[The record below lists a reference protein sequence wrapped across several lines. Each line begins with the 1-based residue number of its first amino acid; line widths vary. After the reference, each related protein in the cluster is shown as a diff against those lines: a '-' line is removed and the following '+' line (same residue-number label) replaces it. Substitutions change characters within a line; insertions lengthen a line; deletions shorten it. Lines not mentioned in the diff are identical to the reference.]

1 MGWLNLRD
9 NNTKFFHHA
18 TMQNRLKNKVLR
30 IRNDD
35 NSWIE
40 EEEWVIGKFDEYF
53 KKVFSSRGIRDWG
66 DILEELLKLVVESM
80 NVDLVRKVI
89 E

>member
-1 MGWLNLRD
+1 M
-9 NNTKFFHHA
+9 
-18 TMQNRLKNKVLR
+18 
-30 IRNDD
+30 
-35 NSWIE
+35 
-40 EEEWVIGKFDEYF
+40 IGKFEEYF
-53 KKVFSSRGIRDWG
+53 KHLFSTNGVRDWG